1 MSKKKEKRLTS
12 IVILGLFIAMIAV
25 IAVSG
30 TYAKY
35 TTKFE
40 GTDTATIAKWDVS
53 VTGMSGTSI
62 DLFKTIKDTGGSADE
77 TDVASAKMIAPG
89 TSGSF
94 NIVLTN
100 ASDVPAKYTIAFEET
115 NPLGANIVY
124 SVNGTDCASLSACG
138 IDETDIAMTN
148 GTATIPVAWRWVYD
162 DDNDVQDTTVGTNAK
177 TASDRTVTVKVT
189 LNVTQVD

>member
-53 VTGMSGTSI
+53 VTGISSSSI
-62 DLFKTIKDTGGSADE
+62 DLFKTIKDTGGTNNE
-77 TDVASAKMIAPG
+77 TDVAAAKMIAPG

-100 ASDVPAKYTIAFEET
+100 QSDVPAKYTVSFEET
-115 NPLGANIVY
+115 NPLGAKIVY
-124 SVNGTDCASLSACG
+124 SVNGTDCASLAACG
-138 IDETDIAMTN
+138 IDETAVAMTN
-148 GTATIPVAWRWVYD
+148 GSATIPVAWRWEYD
-162 DDNDVQDTTVGTNAK
+162 DDNDTQDTTVGVNAK
-177 TASDRTVTVKVT
+177 TAADKTVTVKAT